1 MLRPPS
7 QAYKQV
13 SDDQKE
19 QVSTVPQMAGKNLIK
34 LSKAT
39 RSGAHPLA
47 VYPPVAI
54 LLSVVTAIT
63 EQYNYLEH

>member
-1 MLRPPS
+1 MI
-7 QAYKQV
+7 K
-13 SDDQKE
+13 KNKC
-19 QVSTVPQMAGKNLIK
+19 PQMAEKKNLIK
-34 LSKAT
+34 LSEAT
-39 RSGAHPLA
+39 RSGAHPLP